1 LKNFKIEKGGTVL
14 FVENHERGN
23 TKTGKFDR
31 KEKMKKNV
39 KVIWQI
45 NVREAKI
52 KVRKVC
58 EK

>member
-1 LKNFKIEKGGTVL
+1 ML

-31 KEKMKKNV
+31 KEKIKKNV